1 MQISEL
7 SPKSWSFREDRIYL
21 CHCVRHSQVLSIT
34 FVSFSSSL
42 LLALSQGRISFKT
55 SKTSFCLFILS
66 RSLAFALLRRYL
78 LKRAFFD
85 SRSFIDLFGSFLFT
99 SVSRRFFTDV
109 FLNDLDL
116 SGMAGF
122 DSAMV
127 TYQAQL
133 GGSGRR
139 RTERAR
145 THVHTYEDTHTV
157 QRSIVERARFV
168 ASGLASCFPGFD
180 PWHPVQPG
188 LDGLCQLAWEG
199 RGLSLDRLVIAG
211 GKVSVSQPLL
221 LACATPGTV
230 HRTTHCYMQGAFYG
244 GFDVQKRRR

>member
-1 MQISEL
+1 M
-7 SPKSWSFREDRIYL
+7 
-21 CHCVRHSQVLSIT
+21 CHCVLHSQVLSIT

-99 SVSRRFFTDV
+99 SVSKRFFTDV

-127 TYQAQL
+127 TYRVQL

-139 RTERAR
+139 RTERCACTHIRTNTRTLYRDRWLSAR
-145 THVHTYEDTHTV
+145 ALRCKRLGSVLA
-157 QRSIVERARFV
+157 RASILGTRLNLGWTGSANLR
-168 ASGLASCFPGFD
+168 
-180 PWHPVQPG
+180 
-188 LDGLCQLAWEG
+188 G
-199 RGLSLDRLVIAG
+199 RGEGSHWTGWLSLAARSQSPNLSFWLV
-211 GKVSVSQPLL
+211 PP
-221 LACATPGTV
+221 CATPGTI
-230 HRTTHCYMQGAFYG
+230 HRTTHCYMQGSFYG
-244 GFDVQKRRR
+244 GFAVQKRRQ

>member
-1 MQISEL
+1 MCQ
-7 SPKSWSFREDRIYL
+7 
-21 CHCVRHSQVLSIT
+21 CVMHSQVLSIT

-99 SVSRRFFTDV
+99 SVSKRFFTDV

-127 TYQAQL
+127 TYRVQL

-139 RTERAR
+139 RTERRAC
-145 THVHTYEDTHTV
+145 THAHTYEHTHTV
-157 QRSIVERARFV
+157 QRSMVERAR
-168 ASGLASCFPGFD
+168 ASVQAAWHRACPGFD
-180 PWHPVQPG
+180 PWHPVEPG
-188 LDGLCQLAWEG
+188 LDGLCQVAWEG

-211 GKVSVSQPLL
+211 GKVSVSQPLFLGLCHPGHSSQDNTL
-221 LACATPGTV
+221 LHAGILL
-230 HRTTHCYMQGAFYG
+230 
-244 GFDVQKRRR
+244 RRVRRPKKAPVTSD